1 MQKAQVKIEYRKISS
16 VRFESRRLSV
26 TRVETVMNIYEMR
39 DLIFVNPKSATLLP
53 KTCFNNKQEMMVF
66 FLNFNTVRV

>member
-26 TRVETVMNIYEMR
+26 TRVEIVMNIYEMR
-39 DLIFVNPKSATLLP
+39 DLIFGNPKSATLLP